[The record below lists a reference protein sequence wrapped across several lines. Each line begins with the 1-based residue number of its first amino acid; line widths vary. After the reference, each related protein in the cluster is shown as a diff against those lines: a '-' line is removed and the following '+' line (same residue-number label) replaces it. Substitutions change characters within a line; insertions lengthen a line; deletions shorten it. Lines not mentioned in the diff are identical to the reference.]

1 LIKSAQDIESRIE
14 EIRSLSRADYFG
26 FKRVQIIFEIMY
38 YALVVTGICFF
49 IFLLME
55 VIG

>member
-1 LIKSAQDIESRIE
+1 MIKSAQDIESRIE